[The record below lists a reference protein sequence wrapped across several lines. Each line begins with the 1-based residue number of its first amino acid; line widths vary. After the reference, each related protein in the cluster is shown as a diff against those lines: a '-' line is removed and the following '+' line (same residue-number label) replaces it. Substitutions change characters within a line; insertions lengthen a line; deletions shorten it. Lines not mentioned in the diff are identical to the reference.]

1 MRLMIDENLNRKV
14 IESFSKEIFE
24 DTLLKNLSQR
34 NISIWVKKKKHEY
47 QVVFQIDQSHFG
59 FAKFK
64 SQSENLSTAFLECE
78 KKAKRWI
85 IRSKK
90 NRGKQF
96 NRGVKHLNTLVNE

>member
-1 MRLMIDENLNRKV
+1 MIDENLNRKV
-14 IESFSKEIFE
+14 IEEFSREIFE
-24 DTLLKNLSQR
+24 DTLLKNLSQK
-34 NISIWVKKKKHEY
+34 NVSIWVKKKKHEY

-78 KKAKRWI
+78 RKAKRWI
-85 IRSKK
+85 NRNKK

-96 NRGVKHLNTLVNE
+96 TQGVKQLNALVNE